1 MPQTP
6 GLISGTVRDAA
17 GRPIAEA
24 RVYFASGPGS
34 FPDIAA
40 LTDVRGTFSLAAP
53 SPGSYEVECATEGYR
68 TTRIGVTVAGG
79 QSVRVDFTL
88 PPACRSE

>member
-1 MPQTP
+1 MPQKP

-17 GRPIAEA
+17 GRLIAEA

-40 LTDVRGTFSLAAP
+40 LTDARGTFSLAAP
-53 SPGSYEVECATEGYR
+53 LPGSYEVECAAGGYR
-68 TTRIGVTVAGG
+68 TTRIGVTVARG
-79 QSVRVDFTL
+79 QSVRADFTL
-88 PPACRSE
+88 SPAARSE